1 MIFHASLEPT
11 EGGGYVARCEEP
23 AVSARGLS
31 PANALD
37 SLRDE
42 IRYCLELC
50 PCSGVE
56 DDYVELDL
64 DR

>member
-1 MIFHASLEPT
+1 MIFHASIEPT

-23 AVSARGLS
+23 AVAASGLS
-31 PANALD
+31 PASALD
-37 SLRDE
+37 QLRDE

-56 DDYVELDL
+56 DDYVELALDL
-64 DR
+64 